1 MSITSNGSRPTAA
14 VWCNRPYDRRV
25 LRLPARSTP
34 PTVVASSDCERCRDG
49 WVTQPANAASSL
61 AYVAAGLDLLRHP
74 DRDRAFAL
82 AVAGVGVGSV
92 GLHGPGGPV
101 GKWAHDASLLAMLGL
116 LALSDLTVA
125 EGRPKPPA
133 AIAGVVAAAAVA
145 AHPRSTDAA
154 QAVAGG
160 LAAAAEVRRFV
171 RQGGPREVFVALPLW
186 SAGLALHV
194 LGRTGQ
200 PWCRPDAT
208 LQAHAAWHVVSA
220 AALWSRRRF

>member
-1 MSITSNGSRPTAA
+1 M
-14 VWCNRPYDRRV
+14 
-25 LRLPARSTP
+25 
-34 PTVVASSDCERCRDG
+34 
-49 WVTQPANAASSL
+49 SSL
-61 AYVAAGLDLLRHP
+61 AYVGAGLDLLRHP
-74 DRDRAFAL
+74 QPDRAFAL

-92 GLHGPGGPV
+92 GLHGPGGAA

-125 EGRPKPPA
+125 EGRPKPAA
-133 AIAGVVAAAAVA
+133 AIAGVVAASAVA
-145 AHPRSTDAA
+145 AHPRTTDRA

-186 SAGLALHV
+186 TTGLALHV

-200 PWCRPDAT
+200 PWCRPGSP